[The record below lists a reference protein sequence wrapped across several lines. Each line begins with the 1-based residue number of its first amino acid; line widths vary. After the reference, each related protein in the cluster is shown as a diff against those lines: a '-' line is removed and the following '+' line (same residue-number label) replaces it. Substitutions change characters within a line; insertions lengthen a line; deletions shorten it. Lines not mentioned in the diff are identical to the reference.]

1 MLKKKNPKEVI
12 LSLFFGLLYVLTDW
26 TASEMTGNRV
36 REREREMGL
45 YAAKCPRPG
54 LKPRAPAVR
63 TEPLYIGHA
72 LYQLSQWAPPC
83 HHLTSQC
90 AWETLKPREDM
101 FYRTCRC
108 ECWLLKSW
116 HQMCITSYAIFEECH
131 GFHEY
136 FKVHRTDHAMCS
148 AGFRNFE
155 KYGVCWKTKLMS

>member
-1 MLKKKNPKEVI
+1 
-12 LSLFFGLLYVLTDW
+12 
-26 TASEMTGNRV
+26 
-36 REREREMGL
+36 MGL

-155 KYGVCWKTKLMS
+155 KYGVCWKSNAKLNWCLNLFEVASEIYSAQRKWVHPLQKVIF